1 MKRTVTFLTIVLL
14 VSRLTPAQDFK
25 AKTGK
30 FQLTIGDQNPP
41 ELVWIYPKN
50 NSTALANKQLELQV
64 GVNSSSDIKSVKA
77 YINDLLI
84 SDRGLKI
91 VEENHNFDQLYKKD
105 IVLSDGKNII
115 RMEVENINGL
125 ITKEERFITVT
136 SEFSDILSRRDFALL
151 FATDQ
156 YDEWKDL
163 VNPINDAET
172 IAKELEENYGFQVEL
187 IKNATQ
193 EEIWKKL
200 REYNA
205 KSYLEKD
212 QLFIFF
218 AGHGQ
223 FDEEFNEGFL
233 VAKDSKVSDIGK
245 SSYISYNRLR
255 PLIDRIPS
263 NHIFLAMDACFGG
276 TFDPVIANA
285 GARGEDNNIYTEVN
299 QLEYIK
305 RKLRYKTRKFVT
317 SGGKEYVPDGRPGMH
332 SPFARKLIEALRGE
346 GGNDRVLT
354 IQEIYGYVEKLTPEP
369 RAGEFGS
376 NAPGSEFVFVFKKQ

>member
-1 MKRTVTFLTIVLL
+1 MKRLYVAIGVIL
-14 VSRLTPAQDFK
+14 VFFNYGTAQDVK

-30 FQLTIGDQNPP
+30 FQLTIGNQNPP
-41 ELVWIYPKN
+41 ELVWINPKN
-50 NSTALANKQLELQV
+50 NSTAIDILQLELQV
-64 GVNSSSDIKSVKA
+64 GINSSSEIKSVNA
-77 YINDLLI
+77 YVNDLQV
-84 SDRGLKI
+84 SDRGLKV
-91 VEENHNFDQLYKKD
+91 VEENHNFDQLYTKD
-105 IVLSDGKNII
+105 IVLNDGKNII

-151 FATDQ
+151 FAIDQ
-156 YDEWKDL
+156 YNEWKDL

-255 PLIDRIPS
+255 PLIDQIPS

-332 SPFARKLIEALRGE
+332 SPFARKLIEAFRSE
-346 GGNDRVLT
+346 GGSDGVLT
-354 IQEIYGYVEKLTPEP
+354 INEIFGYVDKLRPEP

-376 NAPGSEFVFVFKKQ
+376 NAPGSEFVFVFRK